1 MLEATSK
8 VQALRH
14 ALLDPEEVRTT
25 MEVVA
30 LTPDLPDDMLD
41 DVRREYRDR
50 CEQIC
55 AALDD
60 LTFEGD
66 ESEAERHIPLTWLA
80 IRYEWSRCNDQMQYQ
95 TILRGAPDILT
106 MARGSM
112 LSKIAEK
119 LEAQQTRKEL
129 FWSLKLAADPFGTVG
144 RIPSMARRL
153 MRLTASAGRGINE
166 VLQEFHSVR
175 ELLALHIDDKSL
187 LEKLDK
193 SISKSIEMV
202 DCSVGIEL
210 NDLHAAL
217 EAELVDRLDKAGITA
232 LLRMENADPSELIPP
247 DVSDLFFR
255 VSQCWLRH
263 LFAHSVEHSP
273 EEREGSDKSAHL
285 TLSWRLV
292 RNDRRLTF
300 EMRDDGLGFSGF
312 EMGKD
317 EMPPGLCVRHSHEP
331 GVGSVLT
338 IESNFMLDGNSEYL
352 SFSVFNGYDNSILA
366 IPAQYVSF
374 ISLVEAHSL
383 KSASGSLFAATGEL
397 YSVLD
402 TAKVVF
408 GAQADYPRDLII
420 FADMGEGR
428 RLALRVNEIHG
439 ICRGR
444 VKPLPFGP
452 GEERVAGILSNA
464 GQLVIVLQL
473 EGFFAP

>member
-1 MLEATSK
+1 MGEAETK

-14 ALLDPEEVRTT
+14 ALLDPDEVQATIG
-25 MEVVA
+25 VVA
-30 LTPDLPDDMLD
+30 LTPDLPADMLEA
-41 DVRREYRDR
+41 VRLEYLNRAG
-50 CEQIC
+50 QIC
-55 AALDD
+55 AALAD
-60 LTFEGD
+60 LTFDGD

-80 IRYEWSRCNDQMQYQ
+80 TRYEWSRCNDQMQYQ
-95 TILRGAPDILT
+95 TIIKGAPDILT

-129 FWSLKLAADPFGTVG
+129 FWTLKLAADPFGTVA
-144 RIPSMARRL
+144 RIPLMARRL

-166 VLQEFHSVR
+166 VLQEFHSAR
-175 ELLALHIDDKSL
+175 ELLALQIEDKSL
-187 LEKLDK
+187 LEQLDK
-193 SISKSIEMV
+193 SISRSIDMI

-217 EAELVDRLDKAGITA
+217 EAELVDQLDKSGVTA
-232 LLRMENADPSELIPP
+232 LIKLENADPSELIPP
-247 DVSDLFFR
+247 DVSDLLFR
-255 VSQCWLRH
+255 VSRSWLTQ
-263 LFAHSVEHSP
+263 LFAQSVEHSP
-273 EEREGSDKSAHL
+273 EEREAHDKSAHL
-285 TLSWRLV
+285 TLSWRLM
-292 RNDRRLTF
+292 RSDRRLIF
-300 EMRDDGLGFSGF
+300 VLKDDGRGCSHF

-317 EMPPGLCVRHSHEP
+317 ELPPGLCVRHSHEP
-331 GVGSVLT
+331 GVGSELT

-366 IPAQYVSF
+366 IPAQFVSL
-374 ISLVEAHSL
+374 ISLVEADRL
-383 KSASGSLFAATGEL
+383 QSASGSLLTATGEL
-397 YSVLD
+397 YSMLD

-408 GAQADYPRDLII
+408 GAEAEYPRDLII
-420 FADMGEGR
+420 FADMGQSQ

-473 EGFFAP
+473 EGFFTT